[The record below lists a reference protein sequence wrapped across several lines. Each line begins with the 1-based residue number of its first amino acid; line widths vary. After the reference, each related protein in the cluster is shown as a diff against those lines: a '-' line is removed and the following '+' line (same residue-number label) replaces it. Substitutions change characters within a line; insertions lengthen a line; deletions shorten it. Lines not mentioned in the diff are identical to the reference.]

1 VVGEYYG
8 RHTPYGQVPRPFARY
23 LRENGIVAQYSTP
36 DEPQQNGVVERRNHT
51 LMDIVRSMLSYS
63 TLLVRL
69 WMAVLKTAIHI
80 LNRVPSKAVPKTL
93 YELWTGRKSTLN
105 YLHVWDCPAE
115 AKVFNP
121 TQKNLDDRTVS
132 CYFIGYLER
141 SKGFRF
147 YCPDRHTKFV
157 ETRHA
162 MLLEDEMVRGSRIP
176 REIALVEKRVCAPMP
191 MIQEPHFSVPV
202 LTVPTVRMTVDTTLC
217 LQFKRLLASFLMWI
231 LVPHE

>member
-51 LMDIVRSMLSYS
+51 LMDMVCSMLSYS

-69 WMAVLKTAIHI
+69 WMEVLKTIIHI
-80 LNRVPSKAVPKTL
+80 LNKVPSKAVPKTL

-157 ETRHA
+157 EIRRA
-162 MLLEDEMVRGSRIP
+162 FRR
-176 REIALVEKRVCAPMP
+176 
-191 MIQEPHFSVPV
+191 
-202 LTVPTVRMTVDTTLC
+202 
-217 LQFKRLLASFLMWI
+217 
-231 LVPHE
+231 